1 MIGCLVK
8 QPGKAVRIQRAA
20 FFVPA
25 GPVPYKGLRSELLF
39 FAPMSTSVAAA
50 GLLLLLGLGACQ
62 SETKPGQAVPET
74 APTESATLAVPA
86 PPADQ
91 TAAYLAD
98 PQVNDVLVVRF
109 VPEGSQAEQFYFYQV
124 FRLGGD
130 TVYTH
135 PARQPVASADAD
147 ASRPDTYAPEA
158 TRAFTKK
165 ELQEFRQ
172 ESPADPQHS
181 RLVRV
186 RRGDK

>member
-1 MIGCLVK
+1 
-8 QPGKAVRIQRAA
+8 
-20 FFVPA
+20 
-25 GPVPYKGLRSELLF
+25 
-39 FAPMSTSVAAA
+39 MSKSVAAA
-50 GLLLLLGLGACQ
+50 ALLLLLGLGACQ
-62 SETKPGQAVPET
+62 SGTKPEQSSTET
-74 APTESATLAVPA
+74 AQTESTTLAVPA

-91 TAAYLAD
+91 TSEYLAK

-135 PARQPVASADAD
+135 PARQPVTSAAAD

-158 TRAFTKK
+158 TRAFTRQ
-165 ELQEFRQ
+165 ELLDFRQ

-181 RLVRV
+181 RLVQV